1 VKALNGVSCYS
12 CLLLMSVVVVTRVG
26 NGQVTRTNLVSIIS
40 TIELSITSTKE
51 VMFLLQ
57 FVCLSVSRFL
67 LKKLRINFD
76 EIFMKWLERGRNS

>member
-1 VKALNGVSCYS
+1 
-12 CLLLMSVVVVTRVG
+12 MSVVVVTRVG

-57 FVCLSVSRFL
+57 FVCLSVCLSAGFYSKSYELILMKFL
-67 LKKLRINFD
+67 
-76 EIFMKWLERGRNS
+76 